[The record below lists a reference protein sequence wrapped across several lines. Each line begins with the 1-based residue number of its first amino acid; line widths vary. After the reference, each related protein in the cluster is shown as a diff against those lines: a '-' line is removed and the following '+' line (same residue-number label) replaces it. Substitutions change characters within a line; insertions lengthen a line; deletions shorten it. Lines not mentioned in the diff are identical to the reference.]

1 MATPKFVSS
10 GASFSERMNKEE
22 EFFSTPFLLSYS
34 GLNKLLFSPALFYNH
49 YVLKQRTDT
58 KERSMIEGALIHCLF
73 LNPESFDDQF
83 VLSATDIPSDNPRAL
98 LEKLFDVYKNNK
110 VEYPEDTRE
119 DLHQFNDEI
128 LMLLTEMN
136 LYQSLKTDAQRLEKM
151 LIEKHV
157 SYWEYLKK
165 SQGRIVIDHDTYQ
178 FATEVVEKLKSTPAV
193 LDVMGFFEDPI
204 KGVTKHNEIQLTM
217 INGDYEFG
225 LRGILDN
232 LVIDPVAK
240 EIRINDLKKS
250 AKDLSSFKDSIEY
263 YKYYLQGAMYHKLV
277 EHVYLS
283 RPEYSDYKITFRFV
297 VVDPYMQ
304 IAPIRISDETM
315 STWRNVLDAKLAE
328 ADHHFKQRDF
338 NLPYEFLINNE
349 VVL

>member
-1 MATPKFVSS
+1 MAASKFTTPS
-10 GASFSERMNKEE
+10 ATFSERMHKEE
-22 EFFSTPFLLSYS
+22 EFFSSPFLLSYS

-49 YVLKQRTDT
+49 YILKQKTDV

-73 LNPESFDDQF
+73 LNPEAFDDQF
-83 VLSATDIPSDNPRAL
+83 VLSANDIPSDNPRVV
-98 LEKLFDVYKNNK
+98 LEKLFEVYKNNK
-110 VEYPEDTRE
+110 VEIPEDTRE
-119 DLHQFNDEI
+119 ELTEFGDEI
-128 LMLLTEMN
+128 IMLLTEAN

-165 SQGRIVIDHDTYQ
+165 SQGRTVIDQETYD
-178 FATEVVEKLKSTPAV
+178 FATNVVEKLKSTPSV

-204 KGVTKHNEIQLTM
+204 KGITKHNEIQLTH
-217 INGDYEFG
+217 ITGEYEFG
-225 LRGILDN
+225 LRGIIDN

-250 AKDLSSFKDSIEY
+250 AKDLSSFKDSIDY

-283 RPEYSDYKITFRFV
+283 QPQYSDYKITFRFV

-328 ADHHFKQRDF
+328 ANHHFKQRDF
-338 NLPYEFLINNE
+338 NLPYEFLINTE